1 MLFCQPRKSYKKN
14 IAATKTVW
22 FLEQQIKLIKSKMGC
37 CYSRIDREE
46 MVSRC
51 KSRKRYMKQLV
62 KARQA
67 WSAAHTMYLR
77 SLRSTGAALLQFSNA
92 ETTVHHHINHYSH
105 HNNHHSPP
113 QPQTPQTPL
122 TPQPPPPPPPPPPL
136 SSSSDTWTTST
147 TASTAL
153 PPPPPPPPPPSSTWD
168 FWDPFVA
175 SSSRPVTEEG
185 WEDTTTASEAV
196 ITVTAASTAA
206 PPSVVS
212 GFSKESGAP
221 TSELAMVVSRNAKD
235 LVEIIKELDEYFLKA
250 ADAGELLSL
259 LLEVPTPGFSSC
271 QNKGGK
277 VYNHGCNLSPS
288 LWTWGG
294 SSPKFGRFGK
304 MGCDEMVPSH
314 LGSGVGEEGVASSSH
329 CSTVERLYA
338 WEKKLYQEVKDAE
351 TIKIEHEKRVAT
363 LKKLEMKRADYVK
376 TEKTKNDVEK
386 LESQMMVA
394 SQAIDTTSA
403 EIIKLRETELY
414 PQLIELV
421 KGLMCMWR
429 SMYECHQVQ
438 KHIVQQLKYLNTI
451 PSTEPT
457 SEIHRQATLQLELQV
472 QQWHQSFCN
481 LVKAQLDY
489 IQSLTGW
496 LRLSLFQFR
505 RHPISKTSQE
515 SRIYMLCEEWH
526 HAVDRIPD
534 KVASEG
540 IKSFLTVV
548 HAIVVQ
554 QAEEYKQ
561 NKKSELTFKELEKK
575 ATVLRSLE
583 SKYGPYSM
591 PDSASTS
598 TKNPV
603 AEKRAKVE
611 VLRAKAEEEKSKHEK
626 SVSVTRAMTLN
637 NLQMGF
643 PHVFEAMVGF
653 SSVCMQAFESLY
665 NQAKSANQE
674 LDVKRLLP

>member
-1 MLFCQPRKSYKKN
+1 M
-14 IAATKTVW
+14 
-22 FLEQQIKLIKSKMGC
+22 
-37 CYSRIDREE
+37 DD
-46 MVSRC
+46 
-51 KSRKRYMKQLV
+51 
-62 KARQA
+62 
-67 WSAAHTMYLR
+67 
-77 SLRSTGAALLQFSNA
+77 
-92 ETTVHHHINHYSH
+92 INHS
-105 HNNHHSPP
+105 
-113 QPQTPQTPL
+113 L
-122 TPQPPPPPPPPPPL
+122 D
-136 SSSSDTWTTST
+136 SS
-147 TASTAL
+147 
-153 PPPPPPPPPPSSTWD
+153 PPPPPPPPSSTWD

-175 SSSRPVTEEG
+175 SSSRPVTEEE
-185 WEDTTTASEAV
+185 WEDNTTASEAV
-196 ITVTAASTAA
+196 ITVTAVSTAA

-221 TSELAMVVSRNAKD
+221 TSELAM
-235 LVEIIKELDEYFLKA
+235 ELDEYFLKA
-250 ADAGELLSL
+250 ADAGGLLSL
-259 LLEVPTPGFSSC
+259 LLEVPTLDFLLVKI
-271 QNKGGK
+271 KG
-277 VYNHGCNLSPS
+277 
-288 LWTWGG
+288 
-294 SSPKFGRFGK
+294 
-304 MGCDEMVPSH
+304 
-314 LGSGVGEEGVASSSH
+314 EGVVSSSH

-526 HAVDRIPD
+526 HAIDRI
-534 KVASEG
+534 
-540 IKSFLTVV
+540 
-548 HAIVVQ
+548 
-554 QAEEYKQ
+554 
-561 NKKSELTFKELEKK
+561 
-575 ATVLRSLE
+575 R
-583 SKYGPYSM
+583 
-591 PDSASTS
+591 
-598 TKNPV
+598 TK
-603 AEKRAKVE
+603 
-611 VLRAKAEEEKSKHEK
+611 
-626 SVSVTRAMTLN
+626 
-637 NLQMGF
+637 
-643 PHVFEAMVGF
+643 
-653 SSVCMQAFESLY
+653 
-665 NQAKSANQE
+665 
-674 LDVKRLLP
+674 